1 MEIDRNN
8 YEAHF
13 LDYREN
19 NLLPEQVAELMVFL
33 EQNPD
38 LKEEFN
44 SFENI
49 TLIPEDEIRF
59 GQKDKLKKKVI
70 KPAGKINRDNYEN
83 FFIAKLEGDISEEES
98 LELKDFFS
106 LNPHLKLE
114 YNLFKSTVLVP
125 DKKIIY
131 KNKNS
136 LQKTGLFV
144 VYKRQIIYTLSA
156 AASVLILLGLYF
168 GFGRKTVSDREY
180 SYINRIE
187 MIKPAYDQ
195 IKLKPEL
202 RRKYQHEELIASP
215 EFKYSTENKPAELAQ
230 LPPKQISA
238 VEIPLKFDT
247 QNDFIELKG
256 TRAIYDI
263 EHAGINNSEKRNKS
277 FIGRFIAGVA
287 NKIIGPGNPEKKSL
301 LEYTVEGYNLLADR
315 DVQVEKELD
324 ENGKVI
330 AFNITGN
337 SLEFARSKR
346 KPTRE

>member
-8 YEAHF
+8 YEAYF

-38 LKEEFN
+38 MKEEFN

-59 GQKDKLKKKVI
+59 GQKDILKKKVI

-106 LNPHLKLE
+106 LNPYLKLE

-125 DKKIIY
+125 DKKVIY

-136 LQKTGLFV
+136 LKKTGFFV
-144 VYKRQIIYTLSA
+144 VYRRQIIYTLSA
-156 AASVLILLGLYF
+156 AASVLIFLGLYF

-187 MIKPAYDQ
+187 MIKPVYDQ

-202 RRKYQHEELIASP
+202 RRKYQHAEVIATP
-215 EFKYSTENKPAELAQ
+215 EFKYSTENKPTKLAR
-230 LPPKQISA
+230 LPSKQISA
-238 VEIPLKFDT
+238 VEIPLKFDK
-247 QNDFIELKG
+247 QNDFIELKH
-256 TRAIYDI
+256 TQTISDI
-263 EHAGINNSEKRNKS
+263 DYAGINNPEKRKS

-287 NKIIGPGNPEKKSL
+287 NKIVGPRNPEKKSL

-324 ENGKVI
+324 ESGKVV
-330 AFNITGN
+330 AYNISGGENLEFIRRKGN
-337 SLEFARSKR
+337 SAK
-346 KPTRE
+346 